1 VLLLVAAEDRREWFR
16 TALKLWP
23 FYLAALLG
31 IALYA
36 QVHLE
41 DRYLGSF
48 LAILCLLP
56 FVSVAMLR
64 KMPSR
69 RTQTQ
74 VLAVMALGAI
84 LNYALVDREVFSHIR
99 QHYTYVKNPEWK
111 LGLGLERMGLKP
123 GDEVAA
129 VGGPNASCTWAYIAH
144 LRIVAELGGDPFDQH
159 HPVPAGADN
168 TVQEFWHMPLAEQG
182 KVLALFHQAGAVAAI
197 ASEKPTDLK
206 LPDGWQHI
214 ESTDTW
220 VYRFQ

>member
-1 VLLLVAAEDRREWFR
+1 VQ
-16 TALKLWP
+16 KLWP
-23 FYLAALLG
+23 FYLPALLG

-69 RTQTQ
+69 GTRALVVT
-74 VLAVMALGAI
+74 VMAAGAI

-99 QHYTYVKNPEWK
+99 QHYTYVQNPEWR
-111 LGLGLERMGLKP
+111 LGVALEHLGLKP
-123 GDEVAA
+123 GDEMAA

-159 HPVPAGADN
+159 HPVPPDAEDA
-168 TVQEFWHMPLAEQG
+168 VQQFWHMPPAEQG
-182 KVLALFHQAGAVAAI
+182 RVLALFHQAGAVAAI
-197 ASEKPTDLK
+197 ASDKPADIK
-206 LPDGWQHI
+206 PPDGWQHI
-214 ESTDTW
+214 ENTGTW
-220 VYRFQ
+220 IYRFQNSDVRR